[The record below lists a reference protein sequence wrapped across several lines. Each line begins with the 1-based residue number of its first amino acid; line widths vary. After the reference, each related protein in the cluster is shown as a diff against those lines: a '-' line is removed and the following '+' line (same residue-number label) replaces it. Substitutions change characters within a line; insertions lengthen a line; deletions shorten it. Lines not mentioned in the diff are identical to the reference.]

1 MNSQLTKRQRHN
13 KENKMI
19 KHVGKHNNKKIV
31 LLWRRVPN
39 EGHMCLVAYSDT
51 LPRMVHDDLMKTL
64 ESAVGQNAKELSD
77 VLFRTTMGD
86 GRNLLEVMH
95 KEGFIKKVP
104 TSQVLITPTA
114 KSSVRLDE
122 LNDILDEMDKGEEAM
137 KRMAEIDAGAGM
149 TGKKRKTEG
158 REVGM
163 PPNDTSQSRTNIDV
177 EATDSAA
184 AYLKGALSEGV
195 LGDEDLA
202 AQRLS
207 QAEKMQK
214 QAAQLLAEAKRLTE
228 EAKSLTPAK
237 NVKTTRAKK
246 ATPSKKQTA

>member
-39 EGHMCLVAYSDT
+39 EAHMALVAYSDT
-51 LPRMVHDDLMKTL
+51 LPRMIHDDLMKCL

-137 KRMAEIDAGAGM
+137 KRMQEIDSGAGM
-149 TGKKRKTEG
+149 SGKKRIKEG

-163 PPNDTSQSRTNIDV
+163 PPNNTSQSRTNIDV
-177 EATDSAA
+177 DATDSAA
-184 AYLKGALSEGV
+184 AYLKGALSVGV
-195 LGDEDLA
+195 LGDADIA

-207 QAEKMQK
+207 QADAMQK

-228 EAKSLTPAK
+228 EANSLTPAK

-246 ATPSKKQTA
+246 ATPSKKQAA